1 MYLGYHLGRIYEVF
15 EFEEHKEI
23 LSFCQYALVDNQVVE
38 STFLK
43 VVSVKENRILDESS
57 LLVVTNQFD
66 FNLQCPSI
74 RNDCVLVTE
83 VFNMVQINKR
93 IHLNAF
99 FIKIFK

>member
-15 EFEEHKEI
+15 GFKEHREI

-43 VVSVKENRILDESS
+43 VVSVKKNRILDESS

-66 FNLQCPSI
+66 FNLQCPSTS
-74 RNDCVLVTE
+74 NDCVLITE
-83 VFNMVQINKR
+83 VLNMD
-93 IHLNAF
+93 
-99 FIKIFK
+99 